1 MAGGEAETGKLGG
14 QLTLFRFKA
23 CTKCGETWPSKKGT
37 GSASSAESITTW
49 ACTGIGIGS
58 LFRSGGSSPGPGVPG
73 EGLRRRQPLWAR
85 RGKAGGVQGEDEFAV
100 NEATVVLKG
109 TGSLLAI
116 SPGTRRTGWA
126 VFIDGQLKDTG
137 TISIPAVLRAR
148 AGERAV
154 LLVCSLDELAVR
166 WDVGTVACRGR
177 SSAGL
182 PAPGAEPLEA
192 ELSRWREFRGLAWY
206 PCTTAEVRTAL
217 AGKPM
222 LPGKPSPTQ
231 SWKNSG

>member
-1 MAGGEAETGKLGG
+1 M
-14 QLTLFRFKA
+14 
-23 CTKCGETWPSKKGT
+23 
-37 GSASSAESITTW
+37 
-49 ACTGIGIGS
+49 
-58 LFRSGGSSPGPGVPG
+58 
-73 EGLRRRQPLWAR
+73 
-85 RGKAGGVQGEDEFAV
+85 

-166 WDVGTVACRGR
+166 WDVGAVACRRR

-182 PAPGAEPLEA
+182 PAPGTAPLEA

-206 PCTTAEVRTAL
+206 PCTTPEVRTAL
-217 AGKPM
+217 AGKPNASREALAYAVM
-222 LPGKPSPTQ
+222 KNLGLIGETRTMEEWEAAAIGVYHLLQSCGALRFPGCLQ
-231 SWKNSG
+231 